1 MAFKPRH
8 YNVKSKKSVL
18 FEIMKDLKE
27 SEKKLGVSV
36 STKMVHSI
44 NVLSVEVRNSHAD
57 DTFQETIDQYREKH
71 YVHVELMDF
80 PFR

>member
-1 MAFKPRH
+1 MAFRPRH
-8 YNVKSKKSVL
+8 YNVKSKKTIL
-18 FEIMKDLKE
+18 FEIMEDLKE
-27 SEKKLGVSV
+27 SEKKLGVSI

-57 DTFQETIDQYREKH
+57 DTFQETIEEYRESNYIH
-71 YVHVELMDF
+71 IELMDF